1 MITTDDVLQQ
11 LHQVIDPE
19 IGINIVDL
27 GLVYDVVVEGD
38 YVDIK
43 MTMTTP
49 ACPLYKYLTEQAE
62 VQLRRGILSL
72 KAVTIELVWEPE
84 WNPMMMSW
92 EAQAL
97 LGGKSLLVK

>member
-1 MITTDDVLQQ
+1 MISTDEVLEQ
-11 LHQVIDPE
+11 LKQVVDPE

-27 GLVYDVVVEGD
+27 GLVYDVIIEGN

-62 VQLRRGILSL
+62 MYLRRGIPTL
-72 KAVTIELVWEPE
+72 KAVTVKLVWEPA
-84 WNPMMMSW
+84 WHPMMMSW
-92 EAQAL
+92 DAQML
-97 LGGKSLLVK
+97 LGNHAS